1 MTEINHWEYYTNQLI
16 QMIVSHHS
24 GISHC
29 RRQQR
34 IVVPALFEA
43 ATSGNFAH
51 AAEVLEEGDD
61 LDAKVICLISTPFN
75 SSLYIC
81 HVLVPICNVHVPGV
95 LCV

>member
-1 MTEINHWEYYTNQLI
+1 M
-16 QMIVSHHS
+16 HHS
-24 GISHC
+24 GVSHY

-61 LDAKVICLISTPFN
+61 LDAKVICLISTQF
-75 SSLYIC
+75 SSSSYIC
-81 HVLVPICNVHVPGV
+81 HVLVYS
-95 LCV
+95 LCRMKMEQGQHMWLLAMAIWDS

>member
-1 MTEINHWEYYTNQLI
+1 MTLI
-16 QMIVSHHS
+16 QMMVSHHS

-34 IVVPALFEA
+34 IVAPALFEA

-61 LDAKVICLISTPFN
+61 LDVKVICLIGTQ
-75 SSLYIC
+75 LYLFIWYR
-81 HVLVPICNVHVPGV
+81 LIAA
-95 LCV
+95 